1 MYNENKSSKRFLDLK
16 IYPNKSLTL
25 FTLMVLFLIF
35 FLTTSFVSIYFI
47 LIGAWPVSFF
57 LVLDFILL
65 FYAFKSYR
73 KATRIYD
80 RIILNDKLLIINVNK
95 NGEKNKKIIE
105 PTWLRLKVY
114 SNRKD
119 QYLSIIS
126 RGKSVNVGSFLNL
139 KELLNWQNNKKRINK
154 ERKSFNFD
162 M

>member
-1 MYNENKSSKRFLDLK
+1 
-16 IYPNKSLTL
+16 
-25 FTLMVLFLIF
+25 MVLFLIF

-73 KATRIYD
+73 KATKIYD
-80 RIILNDKLLIINVNK
+80 RIILKDKLLIINVNK
-95 NGEKNKKIIE
+95 NGEKNKRIIE

-139 KELLNWQNNKKRINK
+139 KELSELAKTIKSALIKRENHLT
-154 ERKSFNFD
+154 FD

>member
-1 MYNENKSSKRFLDLK
+1 
-16 IYPNKSLTL
+16 
-25 FTLMVLFLIF
+25 MVLLLIF

-80 RIILNDKLLIINVNK
+80 RIILKDKLLIINVNK
-95 NGEKNKKIIE
+95 NGEKNKRIIE

-139 KELLNWQNNKKRINK
+139 KELSELAKTIKSALIKRENHLT
-154 ERKSFNFD
+154 FD

>member
-1 MYNENKSSKRFLDLK
+1 MKDKSSKRFLDLK

-80 RIILNDKLLIINVNK
+80 RIILKDKLLIINVNK
-95 NGEKNKKIIE
+95 NGEKNKRIIE

-126 RGKSVNVGSFLNL
+126 RGKSANVGSFLNL
-139 KELLNWQNNKKRINK
+139 KELSELAKTIKSALIKRENHLT
-154 ERKSFNFD
+154 FD

>member
-1 MYNENKSSKRFLDLK
+1 MKNKSSKRFLDLK

-80 RIILNDKLLIINVNK
+80 RIILKDKLLIINVNK
-95 NGEKNKKIIE
+95 NGEKNKRVIE

-139 KELLNWQNNKKRINK
+139 KELSELAKTIKSALVKRENHLT
-154 ERKSFNFD
+154 FD